1 MKNISSGYLGTVV
14 IEDGAFKVKA
24 KHSTFELTDNRCS
37 GMVVIGNIY
46 ENSELLE
53 EEMR

>member
-14 IEDGAFKVKA
+14 IEDGAFKVKT

-37 GMVVIGNIY
+37 GMAVIGNIY
-46 ENSELLE
+46 QNSELLE
-53 EEMR
+53 EQR